1 MVRKMHM
8 HLQVKEDG
16 KGNIFRETS
25 ASGGI
30 LLAKM
35 RLILHL
41 HQGQGRLLILYF
53 SFQGH
58 AYDAF
63 LQQHLAWKN

>member
-8 HLQVKEDG
+8 HLQVRDG
-16 KGNIFRETS
+16 KGNIFRKTS
-25 ASGGI
+25 TSGGI

-35 RLILHL
+35 TLILHL
-41 HQGQGRLLILYF
+41 HQGQGQLLILCF
-53 SFQGH
+53 AFQGH